1 MSKNSLVDGRYARLE
16 KTNNLNLRLVHAK
29 LDNQTFIEIAA
40 TMATIG
46 VNPVTLIAGEDPE
59 AVTRAVENG
68 CEMKRIQDII
78 EYVNVKMFNDKM
90 QARNLS
96 LEQNS

>member
-1 MSKNSLVDGRYARLE
+1 M
-16 KTNNLNLRLVHAK
+16 
-29 LDNQTFIEIAA
+29 FIEIAA

-78 EYVNVKMFNDKM
+78 EHVNVKMFNDKM
-90 QARNLS
+90 CARNQSRTVNHMTTLHGLDNGPTVIRLKLVS
-96 LEQNS
+96 